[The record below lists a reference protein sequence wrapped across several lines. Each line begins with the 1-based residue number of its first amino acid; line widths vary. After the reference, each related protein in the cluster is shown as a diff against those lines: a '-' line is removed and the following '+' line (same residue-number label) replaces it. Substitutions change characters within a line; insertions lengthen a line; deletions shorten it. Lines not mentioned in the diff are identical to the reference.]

1 MTTKTPL
8 LLAQLLLV
16 TTVLGCASEPTLPP
30 PSAIEASL
38 MARESVRQI
47 PIVPTSNSI
56 ILGPGESI
64 TIRTSLSDQVRYL
77 CSNRVLLLC
86 DRLNRNLYCFCP
98 GSRQRR

>member
-1 MTTKTPL
+1 MTMKTPL

-16 TTVLGCASEPTLPP
+16 ATVLGCASDPTLLPP
-30 PSAIEASL
+30 NSEVSFVE
-38 MARESVRQI
+38 RVSVRQVRVL
-47 PIVPTSNSI
+47 PISNSI
-56 ILGPGESI
+56 ILGPGESV
-64 TIRTSLSDQVRYL
+64 TIKTSDEGRYL